1 MRSSGESRLPPL
13 AVLPSLPVIAVFLA
27 ALAVMALTS
36 LTAGAGRWSLR
47 HYVRFVSDPLYLGY
61 FWRSFRVAAYCTAV
75 TLLAGYALAYVMARA
90 SARVRLLLTL
100 LLVVQFFTSYI
111 TRAYA
116 LILVL
121 GNNGLVNRLLLRLGV
136 VDRPLRLLYNELGV
150 AISLVLIALPFMVF
164 PIYSVLKNVEP
175 NLETAATSLGADRFR
190 VFWHVVL
197 PLSLPGVQ
205 AGVVLVFL
213 FDLTAFIM
221 PGLLGGGY
229 FDMAANLIYDQAM
242 TVLDQPFAAAASTVL
257 LVATLATLHVLN
269 AWGARLTERS
279 RP

>member
-1 MRSSGESRLPPL
+1 LPPL
-13 AVLPSLPVIAVFLA
+13 STLPALPVIAVFVA

-36 LTAGAGRWSLR
+36 LMAGAGRLGLR
-47 HYVRFVSDPLYLGY
+47 HYARFVSDPLYLGY
-61 FWRSFRVAAYCTAV
+61 LWRSFRVAAYCTAI

-90 SARVRLLLTL
+90 SARVRLLLSL
-100 LLVVQFFTSYI
+100 VLVVQFFTSYI
-111 TRAYA
+111 VRAYA
-116 LILVL
+116 LILIL
-121 GNNGLVNRLLLRLGV
+121 GNNGLINRSLLRLGV
-136 VDRPLRLLYNELGV
+136 IDRPLRLLYNELGV

-164 PIYSVLKNVEP
+164 PIYSVLRNVEP
-175 NLETAATSLGADRFR
+175 NLETAATSLGADRLR

-205 AGVVLVFL
+205 AGIVLVFL

-242 TVLDQPFAAAASTVL
+242 TVLDQPFAAAASTIL
-257 LVATLATLHVLN
+257 LLATLAALQLLN
-269 AWGARLTERS
+269 ACGARLTERS
-279 RP
+279 RQ